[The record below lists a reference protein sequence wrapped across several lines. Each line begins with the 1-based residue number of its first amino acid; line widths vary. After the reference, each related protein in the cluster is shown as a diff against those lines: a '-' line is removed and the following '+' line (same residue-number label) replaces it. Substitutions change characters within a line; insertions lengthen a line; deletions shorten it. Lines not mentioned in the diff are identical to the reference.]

1 MLKGTFH
8 HTEALLLTTDTVAQT
23 VLFPDLGDRPLV
35 AAFDQAH
42 SSSDGGAVLLKAAD
56 RRLGLMDR
64 LAATLIDRRAAPQV
78 RHSVRDLLAQRVYGI
93 ACGHA
98 DANDA
103 DALADDPIHK
113 LLLDRD
119 PITGGR
125 LASQPTLSRFENSVS
140 ARTLYRL
147 GETLAD
153 TVITQHR
160 QRRHRVRR
168 VTVDLDLTQDPTH
181 GAQQLALFN
190 GFYDGWCYLPLLAFL
205 TFDREP
211 RQYLVAALLRP
222 GTAPAA
228 VGVRGLLLRLVP
240 KLRRAFPDATIR
252 VRLDG
257 GFACPEIFTLLEDA
271 GVEYVVAMAKNR
283 VLDAAAA
290 PSLAHARVVATVRGA
305 SARVFAETGYQAKTW
320 ARPRRVVI
328 KAEVVAHP
336 GRDLRDNPRFVVTNL
351 RHAPETVYTQI
362 YAARGDSENRIK
374 ELHHALALG
383 RTSCTRFWANQLRV
397 LLSAAAYV
405 LTQTLQQAADHT
417 ALARAQAPRLRQA
430 LLTIG
435 VRVVRSVR
443 RIVLHLPRSH
453 PEQEAWRQVAQRLG
467 AT

>member
-1 MLKGTFH
+1 
-8 HTEALLLTTDTVAQT
+8 LTTDTVTQT
-23 VLFPDLGDRPLV
+23 VLFPDLCDRPV
-35 AAFDQAH
+35 MAAFNQAH

-56 RRLGLMDR
+56 RRLGLIDG
-64 LAATLIDRRAAPQV
+64 LAATLTDRRAPPRVQ
-78 RHSVRDLLAQRVYGI
+78 HSLRDLLAQRVYGI

-103 DALADDPIHK
+103 HALAEDPIHK

-119 PITGGR
+119 PLSGPR

-140 ARTLYRL
+140 PRTLYRL
-147 GETLAD
+147 GETLAA
-153 TVITQHR
+153 TVIAQHR
-160 QRRHRVRR
+160 QRRRRVRR
-168 VTVDLDLTQDPTH
+168 ITVDLDLTEDATH

-190 GFYDGWCYLPLLAFL
+190 GFYGGWCYLPLVAFL
-205 TFDREP
+205 TFDRER

-222 GTAPAA
+222 GTAPAT
-228 VGVRGLLLRLVP
+228 VGVPSLLRRLLP
-240 KLRRAFPDATIR
+240 KLWRAFPGATIR

-257 GFACPEIFTLLEDA
+257 GFACPEIFALLEDA

-290 PSLAHARVVATVRGA
+290 PSLAEARVVAAVRET
-305 SARVFAETGYQAKTW
+305 SARVFAETTYQATTW

-435 VRVVRSVR
+435 VHVVRSVR

-453 PEQEAWRQVAQRLG
+453 PEQEAWRQVAQHLG